1 MSETASLPA
10 KPSQKDRRHLRRY
23 PVRWRAVLEIE
34 GRLGSSVGVTVNVSA
49 DGCMLLTDH
58 NQPVIGK
65 ARLTLQ
71 LPPLRPGSHPE
82 IVTLPTRITHTS
94 LSGSHRGFLVG
105 LAFTQPESDPVV
117 RLRHR
122 VGDLPSVRTKP

>member
-1 MSETASLPA
+1 
-10 KPSQKDRRHLRRY
+10 
-23 PVRWRAVLEIE
+23 
-34 GRLGSSVGVTVNVSA
+34 
-49 DGCMLLTDH
+49 MLLTDH